1 MKVLVTGATG
11 FTGSHVVPL
20 LLERGHAVRCL
31 VRPSSDTSVLPA
43 GRIEL
48 HAGDLGDGASLPAAL
63 RDRDALVNIASLG
76 FGHGPGIVS
85 AAVASSVRRAVFIS
99 TTAIYTG
106 LDAKSKSVRLAA
118 EDCIRA
124 SGLDFTIL
132 RPTMIYGGA
141 RDRNMSRLIR
151 YVGRWPV
158 IPVFGDGQ
166 GLQQPVHV
174 EDVARAAVRVLEE
187 PATVGKSYNLA
198 GANALS
204 FDQII
209 DAVSGLMKRRVL
221 KVHVPSAPIVRL
233 LAAAERLSV
242 PLPIRAEQ
250 VLRLNEDKA
259 FDTSAAARDFGFRP
273 LSFSEG
279 IERELKSL
287 GLRCEDP
294 ERVG

>member
-11 FTGSHVVPL
+11 FTGSRVVPL

-43 GRIEL
+43 GRVEL
-48 HAGDLGDGASLPAAL
+48 HAGDLGDGVSLTEAL
-63 RDRDALVNIASLG
+63 KDRDALVNIASLG

-85 AAVASSVRRAVFIS
+85 AAAASSARRAVFVS
-99 TTAIYTG
+99 TTAIFTG
-106 LDAKSKSVRLAA
+106 LEARSKLVRLVA
-118 EDCIRA
+118 EDCIRS

-132 RPTMIYGGA
+132 RPTMIYGSA
-141 RDRNMSRLIR
+141 RDRNMCRLIR
-151 YVGRWPV
+151 YVGRWPI
-158 IPVFGDGQ
+158 IPVFGDGR
-166 GLQQPVHV
+166 GLQQPVYV

-187 PATVGKSYNLA
+187 PGTVGKCYNLA

-209 DAVSGLMKRRVL
+209 DTVAGLMKRRVL
-221 KVHVPSAPIVRL
+221 KVHIPSAPIVWL

-259 FDTSAAARDFGFRP
+259 FDYSEAARDFGFRP
-273 LSFSEG
+273 ISFSQG
-279 IERELKSL
+279 IERELSAL
-287 GLRCEDP
+287 GLR
-294 ERVG
+294 